1 MKQLAVL
8 FITFL
13 SFTQVIK
20 AEEYIIKSQD
30 LPKAAIE
37 FLDTHYKHNKIS
49 FAKMDKDI
57 FQTKYE
63 VTLVNGVQI
72 EFNKKGKWI
81 SIDAG
86 KNKVVPKAI
95 IPQRILAFVS
105 AHYPDFQIREIE
117 YESKEYSVEL
127 SNGLDLEFN
136 KKGEITNHK

>member
-8 FITFL
+8 LLSFL

-37 FLDTHYKHNKIS
+37 FLDTHYKDNKIS
-49 FAKMDKDI
+49 FAKMDKEI
-57 FQTKYE
+57 LQTTYK

-72 EFNKKGKWI
+72 EFNKKGAWI
-81 SIDAG
+81 SVDAG
-86 KNKVVPKAI
+86 VDGIVPKTI
-95 IPQRILAFVS
+95 IPKRILAFVS
-105 AHYPDFQIREIE
+105 QNYADFQICEIE
-117 YESKEYSVEL
+117 YESREYSVEL

-136 KKGEITNHK
+136 KKGEIKNHK